1 MIQRARLIAVSTI
14 VLCGALAVISSTQ
27 TWLHVALVAGGSDDL
42 VVSGADAVVVLAPL
56 SLAVLA
62 LGLAL
67 TIVGTILRYAFGV
80 LTVIIGALIGWL
92 SGAVALEHPTS
103 AVVATVTVAT
113 GISGETAVSALV
125 SSITPTAWPAITMVV
140 GVLLLAVGVFTLATV
155 RTWSGSSRRFRTGQ
169 NAPAPASSAD
179 SSRPHDAI
187 DSWDDLSRGD
197 DPTARPLD

>member
-1 MIQRARLIAVSTI
+1 MIQRARLIAVSAI
-14 VLCGALAVISSTQ
+14 VLCGAMAVISSTQ
-27 TWLHVALVAGGSDDL
+27 TWLHVALVDGGSDDL
-42 VVSGADAVVVLAPL
+42 AVSGADAVVVLAPL

-80 LTVIIGALIGWL
+80 LTVIIGAIVGWL
-92 SGAVALEHPTS
+92 SAAIAFEQPTS
-103 AVVATVTVAT
+103 AVVATVSVAT
-113 GISGETAVSALV
+113 GISGQSAVSALV
-125 SSITPTAWPAITMVV
+125 SSITPTAWPAMTMVA
-140 GVLLLAVGVFTLATV
+140 GGLLVAVGIFTLATA
-155 RTWSGSSRRFRTGQ
+155 RTWSGSSRRFRTDQ
-169 NAPAPASSAD
+169 SAPAATAGAD